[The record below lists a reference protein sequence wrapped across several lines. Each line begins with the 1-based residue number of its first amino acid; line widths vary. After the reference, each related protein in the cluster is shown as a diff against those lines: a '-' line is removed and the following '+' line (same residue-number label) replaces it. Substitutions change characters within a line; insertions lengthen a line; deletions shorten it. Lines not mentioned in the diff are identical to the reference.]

1 MIRIGSEH
9 KVEDAASRPLRT
21 NQFRANC
28 LSIALASIFNTFH
41 IVVICLI
48 VSIVCT
54 GLARS
59 VEFDVSGSARTKS
72 LSLVG
77 YNYTDKF
84 IESYTVDYASGGD
97 IKLSS
102 ATSGGGGISCCFDYY
117 PGVNEKML
125 VKVRWQMDGCTY
137 VLKNPITKATA
148 DVRHLYYKEEMVEV
162 KRKTSGVPEFIETH
176 IFPDGSVKVFLTA
189 EISSPI
195 LRLDAERADKSS
207 FPRCKDGKKP
217 PQQ

>member
-1 MIRIGSEH
+1 MIRIARGR
-9 KVEDAASRPLRT
+9 KFKDAAFHPLRT
-21 NQFRANC
+21 IEFVANC
-28 LSIALASIFNTFH
+28 QSVTLALIRNISNIFF
-41 IVVICLI
+41 ICLAASTLFI
-48 VSIVCT
+48 

-59 VEFDVSGSARTKS
+59 FEIDSIGGAHAKT

-77 YNYTDKF
+77 YNYTNRI

-117 PGVNEKML
+117 PSLGGKML
-125 VKVRWQMDGCTY
+125 VKVRWQVDGCTY
-137 VLKNPITKATA
+137 VLRNPVTKATA
-148 DVRHLYYKEEMVEV
+148 DVRHLYYKEKMVEV
-162 KRKTSGVPEFIETH
+162 ERRTNGMPEFIETH
-176 IFPDGSVKVFLTA
+176 IFPNGSVKVFLTA

-195 LRLDAERADKSS
+195 LRLDAERPDGSS

-217 PQQ
+217 PQ

>member
-1 MIRIGSEH
+1 MIRIGRGH
-9 KVEDAASRPLRT
+9 NVKDAAFHPLR
-21 NQFRANC
+21 NNLFVAN
-28 LSIALASIFNTFH
+28 LPNFARSLISNILDVF
-41 IVVICLI
+41 VIYLV
-48 VSIVCT
+48 VSILLI
-54 GLARS
+54 GIARS
-59 VEFDVSGSARTKS
+59 VEFNAVGNTHAKT

-77 YNYTDKF
+77 YNYTNRI

-117 PGVNEKML
+117 PGLAEKML
-125 VKVRWQMDGCTY
+125 VKVRWQVDGCTY
-137 VLKNPITKATA
+137 VLRNPITKATA
-148 DVRHLYYKEEMVEV
+148 DVRHLYYKEKMVEV
-162 KRKTSGVPEFIETH
+162 ERKTNGTPEFIETH
-176 IFPDGSVKVFLTA
+176 IFPNGSVRVFLTA

-217 PQQ
+217 PQ